1 MRIAFLN
8 PSGTI
13 GGAERVLLDLLRGIR
28 ALEPDWEL
36 FVIVAGEGDLDEE
49 VTKLG
54 VTCAI
59 VPFPVGVTL
68 LGDADVGGRSGQK
81 PHKARIVVALP
92 SVVRYVAQL
101 RRILSQYRP
110 AVVHT
115 NGLKMH
121 ALGALAKPAG
131 CSVVWH
137 MHDYASSRP
146 VMAPVLRFLSPRCAL
161 GIANSH
167 SVAADLR
174 AICGIRIP
182 IRTIM
187 NGVDLMAFRPE
198 GPTMDLKENRE
209 DAPSDPV
216 AVKFG
221 LVATMAPWKGHSV
234 FLRAVALVHRSVP
247 IAAYIIGGPIYA
259 TSTEQENLGS
269 LKEMATSLG
278 VSDRVFFTGYV
289 RDVAS
294 AMRALDVIVHASTRP
309 EPFGLVIVEAMATGR
324 PVIVSPLGGAAEIVA
339 EGSFAACANP
349 GDAVSLAAQITRLAL
364 DADLRQ
370 SMGKSARAE
379 AERRFDARAFSKSF
393 VEAYKA
399 LAPLHN

>member
-1 MRIAFLN
+1 
-8 PSGTI
+8 
-13 GGAERVLLDLLRGIR
+13 
-28 ALEPDWEL
+28 
-36 FVIVAGEGDLDEE
+36 
-49 VTKLG
+49 
-54 VTCAI
+54 
-59 VPFPVGVTL
+59 
-68 LGDADVGGRSGQK
+68 
-81 PHKARIVVALP
+81 
-92 SVVRYVAQL
+92 
-101 RRILSQYRP
+101 
-110 AVVHT
+110 
-115 NGLKMH
+115 
-121 ALGALAKPAG
+121 
-131 CSVVWH
+131 
-137 MHDYASSRP
+137 
-146 VMAPVLRFLSPRCAL
+146 
-161 GIANSH
+161 
-167 SVAADLR
+167 
-174 AICGIRIP
+174 
-182 IRTIM
+182 
-187 NGVDLMAFRPE
+187 
-198 GPTMDLKENRE
+198 MDLKENRE